1 VKRALSEV
9 VTDIHQNRKNGLLS
23 LNVKGSSNLFKMF
36 FKEGEVYYLVY
47 RNAKGSECLANIDEL
62 EFLECFFIP
71 DVKLDIK
78 ESTTLPTSEI
88 IQYLKLA
95 AKTVEYKLPEGENSK
110 SSGPIDVSSF
120 SHIRDL
126 LKVSLNRQI
135 GPVGEKVLSKVIEK
149 KWRASS
155 PPSREEILELINL
168 LKNEIDDINDR
179 NEFIKEAR
187 KIIS

>member
-1 VKRALSEV
+1 MKRALSEV
-9 VTDIHQNRKNGLLS
+9 VTDIHQNRKNGL
-23 LNVKGSSNLFKMF
+23 F
-36 FKEGEVYYLVY
+36 
-47 RNAKGSECLANIDEL
+47 
-62 EFLECFFIP
+62 
-71 DVKLDIK
+71 
-78 ESTTLPTSEI
+78 
-88 IQYLKLA
+88 
-95 AKTVEYKLPEGENSK
+95 EYKLPEGENSK